1 MRYSTQSMCPE
12 PAAQCSAVH
21 PCASTAARRRSSF
34 SCRKAR
40 SPVVAAS
47 STSACWGVVFL
58 RTIFKAAFCVW
69 ESSAVSEALR
79 AERVDVLRAAFSMTR
94 AAQNMLLLLAAE
106 ERCGPHGR
114 LLCSLAFASVSQALA
129 PFRMHAARVGAAVE
143 MATFVAGQPRAL
155 PGRLWPPS
163 VGPATAARR
172 RSLWAFVARAIGI
185 ALGSAGGASF
195 PRLARSSPCDK
206 RVSH

>member
-114 LLCSLAFASVSQALA
+114 LLCSLAFASVSQPLACAAIDSVRIRGFSGERCARWGSHALG
-129 PFRMHAARVGAAVE
+129 RAASGLCPAAGGRGAR
-143 MATFVAGQPRAL
+143 G
-155 PGRLWPPS
+155 
-163 VGPATAARR
+163 
-172 RSLWAFVARAIGI
+172 LWAFVARAGGHRPRSRGRGV
-185 ALGSAGGASF
+185 LPTGRTVVAG
-195 PRLARSSPCDK
+195 R
-206 RVSH
+206 